1 MSNYLWPHELQH
13 ARLSCPSLSSG
24 VCLNSCSLSQ
34 WYHQII
40 SSSVVPFVLAPSFT
54 ASMSVPVSQLFTSS
68 GQKYWSFSISIS
80 PSDEYSV
87 LISFRN
93 EWFVISL
100 LSQGTLKS
108 LLQHHILKASILCCS
123 AFFVFQLSYP
133 CMTTGKTIVLTIWTC
148 FLICCLDLA

>member
-24 VCLNSCSLSQ
+24 VCSNSCSLSQ

-54 ASMSVPVSQLFTSS
+54 ASMSVPMSQLFTSS

-108 LLQHHILKASILCCS
+108 LLQHLQFESINSL
-123 AFFVFQLSYP
+123 
-133 CMTTGKTIVLTIWTC
+133 VLTLPYGPILTFIHDYWKKKKNTQT
-148 FLICCLDLA
+148 